1 MGIRSGRAFRFP
13 EGKRK
18 LRTIVFRLI
27 PSAVVEE
34 RNIEVGS
41 KIIQNPSV
49 KQLDSF
55 IFGKFLVFIAPRM

>member
-18 LRTIVFRLI
+18 LRKIVFRLI

-34 RNIEVGS
+34 RNFEVGS
-41 KIIQNPSV
+41 KIIQEPSV
-49 KQLDSF
+49 K
-55 IFGKFLVFIAPRM
+55 